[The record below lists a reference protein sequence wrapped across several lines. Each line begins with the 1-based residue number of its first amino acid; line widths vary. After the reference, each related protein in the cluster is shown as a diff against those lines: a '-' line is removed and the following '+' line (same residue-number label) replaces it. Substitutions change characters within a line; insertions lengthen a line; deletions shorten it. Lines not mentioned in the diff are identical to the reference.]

1 MKTQI
6 LLVLVLMA
14 VAIPAFSQVKE
25 VHFTQEDRERLIRI
39 EEQLNLVKDEMSAN
53 FDKIDKSLS
62 GLISE
67 NKSLQS
73 EMISGFDLALL
84 EIIITII
91 LIIIT
96 FC

>member
-6 LLVLVLMA
+6 LLVLVLMV
-14 VAIPAFSQVKE
+14 VALPAFSQVKE

-73 EMISGFDLALL
+73 EMISGLIWLYWKLL
-84 EIIITII
+84 
-91 LIIIT
+91 
-96 FC
+96 